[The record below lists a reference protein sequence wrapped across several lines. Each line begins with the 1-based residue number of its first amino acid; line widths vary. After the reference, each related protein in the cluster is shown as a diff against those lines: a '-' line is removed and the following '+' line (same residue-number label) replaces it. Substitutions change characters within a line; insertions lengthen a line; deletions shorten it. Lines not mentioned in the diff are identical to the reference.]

1 MANFATLAD
10 VVEYAL
16 FRAGEFTTG
25 QLGDGDFF
33 NNTDGGPVLG
43 YINDTLEGLLL
54 GSPLGLLGESG
65 QPLAAMDWWWARK
78 KPNGVLHLRGPV
90 TTGTV
95 SVVKGQTAL
104 TFSDLLADGSAIIGE
119 FIIGE
124 GIIGG
129 ALDLTSWRIRIGDS
143 SYLPRIAATV
153 TDGTFTTATLD
164 EPWPDETVTDG
175 AFVAF
180 QLEYDLAD
188 DFLRFTGEPTL
199 SQYPYRFPVLDE
211 STLDQTFPIAAT
223 NGGVPRMAALIAP
236 KVIRL
241 SHYPPDLDRVEY
253 PYIGLPDPFT
263 VADLAPDS
271 TRDLILPPHYRR
283 ILGLGAAYYI
293 TYDKADT
300 KAGDLKNEF
309 AAVLRAMV
317 QEHNKH
323 QRKMSKN
330 FGAYQYRLGQVKGFG
345 ATGPLRTASGLIIR

>member
-25 QLGDGDFF
+25 QLGDGDFY
-33 NNTDGGPVLG
+33 NGTDGGPVLG

-65 QPLAAMDWWWARK
+65 QPLAAIDWWWARK
-78 KPNGVLHLRGPV
+78 RPNGVLHLRGPV
-90 TTGTV
+90 SAGTV
-95 SVVKGQTAL
+95 SVTKGSTAL
-104 TFSDLLADGSAIIGE
+104 TFSDLLAEGSAIIGQ

-124 GIIGG
+124 GVIGG
-129 ALDLTSWRIRIGDS
+129 AVDVSGWRIRIGDS
-143 SYLPRIAATV
+143 QYLPRIVTV
-153 TDGTFTTATLD
+153 DTSGNNTTAVLD
-164 EPWPDETVTDG
+164 EPWPDESVTNG
-175 AFVAF
+175 TFVVF
-180 QLEYDLAD
+180 KLEYDLAD

-199 SQYPYRFPVLDE
+199 STYPYRFPVLDE
-211 STLDQTFPIAAT
+211 ATLDMTYPIAAMS
-223 NGGVPRMAALIAP
+223 GGLPRMAALIAP

-241 SHYPPDLDRVEY
+241 SHYPPDLERIEY
-253 PYIGLPDPFT
+253 PYIGLPEPFT
-263 VADLAPDS
+263 VADL
-271 TRDLILPPHYRR
+271 TNGRDLILPPHYRR
-283 ILGLGAAYYI
+283 ILGLGAAYYV

-317 QEHNKH
+317 QEHNRH

-345 ATGPLRTASGLIIR
+345 ITGPLRTSSGLIIR